1 MRWVAI
7 APALVAACT
16 VWLLKARRS
25 LHLRS
30 LVKQGDA
37 QRVYQQLTC
46 FEFPFLWRKALE
58 LALFRTYSI
67 PSISRLLSATREFEL
82 RCGKRYED
90 TDLIMEEILFC
101 PLGSGRSD
109 W

>member
-1 MRWVAI
+1 MHDLAAART
-7 APALVAACT
+7 PSALSRQAGWPT
-16 VWLLKARRS
+16 SR
-25 LHLRS
+25 
-30 LVKQGDA
+30 
-37 QRVYQQLTC
+37 LTC
-46 FEFPFLWRKALE
+46 YEFPFLWREALE
-58 LALFRTYSI
+58 LALFRTYSV
-67 PSISRLLSATREFEL
+67 PSISRLLVATREFEL